1 MRLLCKTSCEYSYKN
16 PQLSTLLQLQVVTR
30 MNLTRSSDSC
40 APFNLSGRLIYT
52 ANDLNSA
59 NEVLQLAYPNRDNA
73 FENWGH
79 LNDGWLTA
87 FFIYIIIFAV
97 CYFILGTAS
106 LLVLMCKDLQGRAI
120 RDLDKKIVL
129 SLVCINVLL
138 VILGYSRLLF
148 FVMDPYY
155 VSNYL
160 TCKNCHIPWMFL
172 DSLSLPSITVAYT
185 MEFFTLWSSVQIVRD
200 SVFDKLRFIVPF
212 SFLNYAIAIV
222 VLIIANVFVYPGIIT
237 IITCTVYFILFGLVV
252 CLAYIIVAWNVTS
265 TIMKTARRSTLTS
278 FSTKPTKT
286 SKSTNGGPQPFYFRG
301 KLTDLQKRA
310 IVKISKIC
318 YGTAF
323 LGVALSILQVVL
335 LVILSRVLLTDCIS
349 TLNDNKDVWLAL
361 QYMKDT
367 VKLSMGILLLYCTSD
382 FGVFW
387 MWIKQP
393 FIYIY
398 SQIKHKQNN
407 SVVAVTHPQ
416 PADMGT
422 LKDFQFSKDVL
433 VCTQDCEAV

>member
-1 MRLLCKTSCEYSYKN
+1 M
-16 PQLSTLLQLQVVTR
+16 
-30 MNLTRSSDSC
+30 MNFSSSSDGC
-40 APFNLSGRLIYT
+40 APYNLSGRLVYT

-59 NEVLQLAYPNRDNA
+59 KEVLQLAYPNRDNI
-73 FENWGH
+73 FDNWGH

-87 FFIYIIIFAV
+87 FYIYIVTFAAAF
-97 CYFILGTAS
+97 FILGTAS
-106 LLVLMCKDLQGRAI
+106 LLVLMRKDLQGRAI
-120 RDLDKKIVL
+120 RDLDKKIVS

-138 VILGYSRLLF
+138 VILGYSRFLF
-148 FVMDPYY
+148 FLMDPFY

-160 TCKNCHIPWMFL
+160 SCESCHIPWMFL

-212 SFLNYAIAIV
+212 SFLNYIIAIV
-222 VLIIANVFVYPGIIT
+222 VLIIANVFVYPGILS
-237 IITCTVYFILFGLVV
+237 IIICIVYFILFGLVV
-252 CLAYIIVAWNVTS
+252 CLAYIIAAWNVTS
-265 TIMKTARRSTLTS
+265 TITKTARRSTLTS
-278 FSTKPTKT
+278 FSVKPTKK
-286 SKSTNGGPQPFYFRG
+286 SKSTNNGPQPFYFRG
-301 KLTDLQKRA
+301 KLTDLQTRA

-323 LGVALSILQVVL
+323 LGVALAILQVIL
-335 LVILSRVLLTDCIS
+335 LVILSKILLTNCVS
-349 TLNDNKDVWLAL
+349 TLNDNKDAWLAL
-361 QYMKDT
+361 QYLKDT

-398 SQIKHKQNN
+398 SHIKHQHN
-407 SVVAVTHPQ
+407 SVIAVTHPQ
-416 PADMGT
+416 SADIGT
-422 LKDFQFSKDVL
+422 LKASSIDVL
-433 VCTQDCEAV
+433 VCTHKEAV